1 MKIQGPPLE
10 QLTRRLTDTPPEFL
24 EEPRIGNNGRVN
36 VAAIVNDLLRMMAAP
51 PLTEPYAALLQST
64 DPKADRN
71 RLAITLITAWLLA
84 DPDLCRSQ
92 NAAAALDLLTSGAKE
107 LAAFVP
113 SAKFVTDPD
122 RREELARFSLAQLG
136 LRPARETEA
145 QAQDR
150 LTTISASER
159 ARVVKAAQ
167 AAEERARQI
176 REALAKKRAEEGAD
190 KWSRE

>member
-1 MKIQGPPLE
+1 MKTEGPPLE
-10 QLTRRLTDTPPEFL
+10 RLTRRLTDTPSEFL
-24 EEPRIGNNGRVN
+24 EEPRIGSHGRVN
-36 VAAIVNDLLRMMAAP
+36 VLAVANDLLRQMGAP
-51 PLTEPYAALLQST
+51 PLDEAQASLLRSS

-84 DPDLCRSQ
+84 DPELCRRQ
-92 NAAAALDLLTSGAKE
+92 YANAAPELLTAGAKE

-113 SAKFVTDPD
+113 SARFVNDPD
-122 RREELARFSLAQLG
+122 RREELARFALAHMG
-136 LRPARETEA
+136 LRPAGETEA

>member
-1 MKIQGPPLE
+1 MKTEGPPLE

-36 VAAIVNDLLRMMAAP
+36 VVAVVNDLLRMMGAAQ
-51 PLTEPYAALLQST
+51 LTAPQTALLQPA
-64 DPKADRN
+64 DPKADHN

-84 DPDLCRSQ
+84 DPDLRRSQ
-92 NAAAALDLLTSGAKE
+92 NAAAIDLLTSGAKE

-113 SAKFVTDPD
+113 STKFVTDPD

-136 LRPARETEA
+136 LRPAGESEA